1 MNIALEWL
9 MRLEYQEH
17 HALKAVAKYYR
28 HRLPESLG
36 KQLNDPG
43 HLVHVKFFMATE
55 SAQASLFF
63 TTVSLHTS
71 IIKSY
76 NDPVLSV
83 RICFRQ
89 AESFK

>member
-63 TTVSLHTS
+63 TTISQS
-71 IIKSY
+71 NIKTLALIM
-76 NDPVLSV
+76 DVLECPVVFLV
-83 RICFRQ
+83 
-89 AESFK
+89 K